1 MPHSDSQDPIEQ
13 EKQEMLGQKLSD
25 GYQGGYAAEQAAIAR
40 DWDRQREW
48 DRREC
53 GAGGWDEDC
62 END

>member
-1 MPHSDSQDPIEQ
+1 MSIDRNDPIEQ
-13 EKQEMLGQKLSD
+13 EKRDMLGQKLGEKFQ
-25 GYQGGYAAEQAAIAR
+25 GYGAQMAQDQR
-40 DWDRQREW
+40 DWDLQREW